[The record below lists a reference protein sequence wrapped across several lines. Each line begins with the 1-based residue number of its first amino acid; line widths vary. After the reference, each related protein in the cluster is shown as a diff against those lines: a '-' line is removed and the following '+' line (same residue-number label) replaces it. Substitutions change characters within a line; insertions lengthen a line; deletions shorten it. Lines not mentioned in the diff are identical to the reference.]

1 MRDGC
6 IWLAKFCAKRG
17 GGRLGLVQRGSVCF
31 LGCVSV
37 RRTMWLGWVDEID
50 CFNGGWNRLLGGNA
64 IDYRADGYRLLG
76 SADKSGGLDGWEG
89 GGG

>member
-1 MRDGC
+1 M
-6 IWLAKFCAKRG
+6 
-17 GGRLGLVQRGSVCF
+17 
-31 LGCVSV
+31 